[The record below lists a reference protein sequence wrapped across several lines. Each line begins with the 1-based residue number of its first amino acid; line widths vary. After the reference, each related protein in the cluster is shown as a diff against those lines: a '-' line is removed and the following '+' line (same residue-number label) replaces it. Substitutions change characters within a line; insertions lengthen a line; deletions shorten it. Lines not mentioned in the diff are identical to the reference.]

1 VSDLED
7 DLDEFDDEDELDA
20 EEIGLEEPEE
30 ELSELSKE
38 FVKVLVDKIMQFMEL
53 LVGHELHN
61 YQKPLARR
69 VIESV
74 IINDGEEVTE
84 WAIKR
89 YGKNPNK

>member
-7 DLDEFDDEDELDA
+7 DLDEFDAEDELDA

-74 IINDGEEVTE
+74 IINDGEEVT
-84 WAIKR
+84 ALA
-89 YGKNPNK
+89 

>member
-1 VSDLED
+1 MSDLED
-7 DLDEFDDEDELDA
+7 DLDEFDAEDELDA

-74 IINDGEEVTE
+74 IINDGEEVT
-84 WAIKR
+84 ALA
-89 YGKNPNK
+89 